1 MSARI
6 LIVDD
11 HALFR
16 EGVRSL
22 LERNDFEVIGE
33 AGDGGE
39 AIQRAGELSPDVVV
53 MDVTMPQLDGID
65 ATRAIMCNA
74 PGTRVIALSIHG
86 GKHFVESMLK
96 AGAAGYI
103 LKDSVPEQ
111 LVEGVE
117 AVLRGETFLSS
128 EVTGLVVAQYV
139 NLLSRVHSSGALS
152 ALTRRELDCIAL
164 VGEGYGGREI
174 AVQLHADEDAVASI
188 MKNLITKL
196 QLASEQELA
205 EYAGAQKWFRGQ
217 EEMES
222 VLQRT
227 LETAPKGAR
236 PPRRQ
241 PLIDPLTNREMDVLE
256 LLAQRLYDKEIAD
269 RLSLALP
276 TVKTHVSHVLQK
288 LSAGNRREAADK
300 ARELGIID

>member
-22 LERNDFEVIGE
+22 LERSGFEVAGE
-33 AGDGGE
+33 AGDGVE

-53 MDVTMPQLDGID
+53 MDVTMPNLDGIE
-65 ATRAIMCNA
+65 ATRGIMSNA

-111 LVEGVE
+111 LVEGVQ

-139 NLLSRVHSSGALS
+139 DLLSRVHSSGALA
-152 ALTRRELDCIAL
+152 ALTPRELDCIGL

-174 AVQLHADEDAVASI
+174 AAQLNADEDAVAAM

-217 EEMES
+217 EDMES

-227 LETAPKGAR
+227 LETAPKGPR

-241 PLIDPLTNREMDVLE
+241 PLIDPLTNREMEVLE

-269 RLSLALP
+269 RLSLAVT

>member
-22 LERNDFEVIGE
+22 LERNDFEVVGE
-33 AGDGGE
+33 AGDGVD
-39 AIQRAGELSPDVVV
+39 AIQRAGELLPDVVV

-65 ATRAIMCNA
+65 ATRAIMSNA
-74 PGTRVIALSIHG
+74 PGTKVIALSIHG
-86 GKHFVESMLK
+86 GKHFVESMLQ
-96 AGAAGYI
+96 AGAVGYI

-111 LVEGVE
+111 LVEGVLS
-117 AVLRGETFLSS
+117 VLKGETFLSS

-164 VGEGYGGREI
+164 VGEGYDGREI
-174 AVQLHADEDAVASI
+174 AAQLHAGEDAVASMI
-188 MKNLITKL
+188 KNIITKL

-227 LETAPKGAR
+227 LETAPKSAR

-269 RLSLALP
+269 RLSLAVT

-300 ARELGIID
+300 ARELGIIE